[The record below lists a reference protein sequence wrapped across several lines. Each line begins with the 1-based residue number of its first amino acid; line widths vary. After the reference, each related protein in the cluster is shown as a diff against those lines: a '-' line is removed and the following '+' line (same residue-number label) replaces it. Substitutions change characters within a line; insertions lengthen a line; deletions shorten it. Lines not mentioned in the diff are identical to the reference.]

1 MDRYDE
7 LSEDIQEHFLGIY
20 DKKSFMMAIKFKFIA
35 DAKLKQLIKIQK
47 LSEMYQFAIN
57 KDVIV
62 LVNEDMYD
70 KMINDKKLV
79 DILIEQELDKLV
91 IEKGK
96 LKTVKPDISTFS
108 SIIKKYSTEDVMR
121 ANQVDALA
129 TEQSE
134 DMETNF
140 LG

>member
-1 MDRYDE
+1 MDRYDK
-7 LSEDIQEHFLGIY
+7 LSEDIQEHFNRVY
-20 DKKSFMMAIKFKFIA
+20 EKKNFMMNIKFKFIS
-35 DAKLKQLIKIQK
+35 DNKLKQLIKIQK
-47 LSEMYQFAIN
+47 LSDMYQFITN

-62 LVNEDMYD
+62 LVNEDMFD
-70 KMINDKKLV
+70 KMVNEEKLI
-79 DILIEQELDKLV
+79 DILFEQELDKIV
-91 IEKGK
+91 IVKDK

-108 SIIKKYSTEDVMR
+108 SIIKKYSTEEVMR
-121 ANQVDALA
+121 ANQIDTLV